1 MKGSQETIEGILLAL
16 WGNNAFPE
24 RNVNERMLE
33 DIDHGEGNERGTRK
47 KKNLSWE
54 MEQKFLHLQ
63 ELNVT
68 RLAFGLTAA
77 FDFVRSA
84 RVIFMNTEDTVST
97 TLWKVKSQQSMC
109 SEI

>member
-24 RNVNERMLE
+24 RNVKERMLE

-54 MEQKFLHLQ
+54 MEQKFLH
-63 ELNVT
+63 
-68 RLAFGLTAA
+68 
-77 FDFVRSA
+77 
-84 RVIFMNTEDTVST
+84 
-97 TLWKVKSQQSMC
+97 
-109 SEI
+109 